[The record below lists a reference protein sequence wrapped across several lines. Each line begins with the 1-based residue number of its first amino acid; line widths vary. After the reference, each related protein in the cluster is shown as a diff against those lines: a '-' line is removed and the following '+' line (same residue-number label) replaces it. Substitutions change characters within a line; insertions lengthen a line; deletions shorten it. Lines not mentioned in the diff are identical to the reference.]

1 MSKIK
6 VASVTLMG
14 QKHKNRGVP
23 CEDYSL
29 ATENNGVSVVVVS
42 DGAGGKEYTHAR
54 FGSKITCETVSELL
68 TNHFDAVYNENR
80 EAAIKNIIIAAIHA
94 NMADA
99 IEEMQLDSLERLSCT
114 LLFCAVKDRR
124 MICGHIGDGVIVRVS
139 SSGVSPITMPQ
150 NGQNASS
157 TYFITAN
164 HAADYMR
171 LIKTTTDDIHGIALM
186 TDGVQDMVYD
196 ENSGLVKPVIAKMVD
211 TLKGTREECEG
222 QIQTI
227 LEKYVVGASNMSDD
241 ASFGI
246 VMVDET
252 NSPDAGNLPVSI
264 EAFPRNYEDSFKN
277 LQNEL
282 LPKVKRAKNV
292 IINAGTRKIDS
303 IENDT
308 SVSDNGESQVPSQ
321 AISES
326 SAKDANKVKEENKKV
341 SDESEIKSEKIKDR
355 FVLGIII
362 GAICS
367 AAILSIVYWVIP
379 LFMH

>member
-1 MSKIK
+1 MANTK
-6 VASVTLMG
+6 VAAVTLIG
-14 QKHKNRGVP
+14 QKHKNRDVP
-23 CEDYSL
+23 CEDSSL
-29 ATENNGVSVVVVS
+29 ATIANGVSVVVVS

-54 FGSKITCETVSELL
+54 FGSKITCETIADLL
-68 TNHFDAVYNENR
+68 TNHFDAIYNENR
-80 EAAIKNIIIAAIHA
+80 EAAIKNILIAAIHA

-99 IEEMQLDSLERLSCT
+99 IVEMNLDSLERLSCT
-114 LLFCAVKDRR
+114 MLFCAVKDRR
-124 MICGHIGDGVIVRVS
+124 VICGHIGDGLMVRVS

-171 LIKTTTDDIHGIALM
+171 LIKTTIDDIHGIALM

-211 TLKGTREECEG
+211 TLKGTREECES
-222 QIQTI
+222 QIGSI

-246 VMVDET
+246 LMFDET
-252 NSPDAGNLPVSI
+252 SSPDASKLLSST
-264 EAFPRNYEDSFKN
+264 EAFPRNFDDSFKN
-277 LQNEL
+277 LQTEL
-282 LPKVKRAKNV
+282 LPKVKKAKNV
-292 IINAGTRKIDS
+292 IMNAGSNVSLVQKS
-303 IENDT
+303 ENSEDEKVPEGET
-308 SVSDNGESQVPSQ
+308 DVNKVATSSNSVLGKAENTEVGKDISVSG
-321 AISES
+321 
-326 SAKDANKVKEENKKV
+326 KKE
-341 SDESEIKSEKIKDR
+341 DR

-362 GAICS
+362 GALCS
-367 AAILSIVYWVIP
+367 AALLSIVYWIIP